1 MFENRKRLST
11 MKENNNSNKRFII
24 VPLLLLGALFI
35 VGWASGNSRSSTSQF
50 QEVTSTVS
58 IVRGKTSNG
67 VEMLRCSKKPI
78 ELILL
83 HGARFTKEDW
93 NQGDILSKLCQ
104 DFSVTALDLD
114 RTAGHTQLKE
124 VLDSMREASLLKSFP
139 VDAIVTPSASGRT
152 IVDWLSNGEV
162 SELKQYV
169 SKWIPVAPP
178 AVGSVDEE
186 TLEKLKGLPIL
197 AIYGDQDS
205 MGKKVSESLGAH
217 SQAKVVEIP
226 GKHPCYLDSPERFV
240 QLVRGFLE

>member
-1 MFENRKRLST
+1 

-35 VGWASGNSRSSTSQF
+35 VGWASGSSRSSTSQF

-114 RTAGHTQLKE
+114 RTAGRTELKA
-124 VLDSMREASLLKSFP
+124 VLDSMKEASLLKSFP
-139 VDAIVTPSASGRT
+139 VDAIITPSVSGC
-152 IVDWLSNGEV
+152 IIMVGP
-162 SELKQYV
+162 SETT
-169 SKWIPVAPP
+169 SKA
-178 AVGSVDEE
+178 
-186 TLEKLKGLPIL
+186 L
-197 AIYGDQDS
+197 
-205 MGKKVSESLGAH
+205 
-217 SQAKVVEIP
+217 
-226 GKHPCYLDSPERFV
+226 
-240 QLVRGFLE
+240 